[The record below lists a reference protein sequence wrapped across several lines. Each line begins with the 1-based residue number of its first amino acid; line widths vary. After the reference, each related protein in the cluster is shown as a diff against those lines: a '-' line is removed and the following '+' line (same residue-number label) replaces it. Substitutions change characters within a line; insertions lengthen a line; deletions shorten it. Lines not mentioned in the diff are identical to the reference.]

1 MSDASPSSASPPTS
15 SSGRPPRAVASPPN
29 SQATAEALV
38 AGDVIATSSSPRTA
52 IPRTNSFTKAG
63 TVPDA
68 NLNHAMQWR
77 NKSVSCDA
85 LRCFEASRKAYIDPA
100 QLADRKYWEVFCQ
113 ELQTARDTNARLV
126 RFFTLKIQADVA
138 YAESLRRL
146 RLALD
151 GTDVVGPK
159 LQMSSSC
166 DTALNALGESQ
177 QQLSEKI
184 ETFTHAIQRDV
195 LARPL
200 QEMARARVQQYEETA
215 TTMVTEGTALDL
227 MLRAAQK
234 RVQESFAAYDDLFR
248 DMERARQ
255 AKQET
260 PGHTADLWLAEAA
273 YGVNVRKL
281 QLARVEYVTGM
292 AQLFQ
297 QFKTIEVLRVSVT
310 QTAMD
315 TYLRKQKT
323 IFEELG
329 GTMVEPLGIAQKI
342 HAEKDLL
349 LAIRRIPRNNTA
361 MALADAQEDKFFGTF
376 RSPLSSPLLVYGG
389 FLRYQVSATMFKS
402 WKEMFGAVTQDGYL
416 HLFEWTKEKR
426 SDAVLDALPTSDD
439 GVVCATYASI
449 YLPNSRLA
457 IAKGSVPT
465 FEVIEAVASSGL
477 FSVFKTESTRR
488 HIFQCSSQTELV
500 DWVVAAKRLIP
511 DPTARRL
518 S

>member
-1 MSDASPSSASPPTS
+1 MT
-15 SSGRPPRAVASPPN
+15 
-29 SQATAEALV
+29 T
-38 AGDVIATSSSPRTA
+38 SSPRHA
-52 IPRTNSFTKAG
+52 AADGRANSFTKAG

-68 NLNHAMQWR
+68 NLNHAMLWR

-100 QLADRKYWEVFCQ
+100 QMADRKYWEVFCS

-126 RFFTLKIQADVA
+126 RFFTLKIQADMA

-146 RLALD
+146 RLALE
-151 GTDVVGPK
+151 TSDVGGPK
-159 LQMSSSC
+159 LQMASSC
-166 DTALNALGESQ
+166 DNALHALGESQ
-177 QQLSEKI
+177 QQLSDKI
-184 ETFTHAIQRDV
+184 ETFTNAIQRDV

-200 QEMARARVQQYEETA
+200 QEMVTQYEETA

-227 MLRAAQK
+227 MLRASQK
-234 RVQESFAAYDDLFR
+234 RVQESFAAYDDLYR

-255 AKQET
+255 AKQESSS
-260 PGHTADLWLAEAA
+260 HAHDLWLAEAA
-273 YGVNVRKL
+273 YGVNVQKL
-281 QLARVEYVTGM
+281 QAARVEYVTGM
-292 AQLFQ
+292 ANLFQ
-297 QFKTIEVLRVSVT
+297 QFKTIEVLRVAVT
-310 QTAMD
+310 QTALD

-329 GTMVEPLGIAQKI
+329 GTMTEPLGSTLKM

-349 LAIRRIPRNNTA
+349 LTIRRIPRNNTA
-361 MALADAQEDKFFGTF
+361 MALAEAQEDKFFGSF
-376 RSPLSSPLLVYGG
+376 RSPLASPLLVYGG

-402 WKEMFGAVTQDGYL
+402 WKDMFAAVTQDGYL
-416 HLFEWTKEKR
+416 HLFEWTKDKR
-426 SDAVLDALPTSDD
+426 PDAVLTSLPTSDD
-439 GVVCATYASI
+439 GVSCVTYASI

-457 IAKGSVPT
+457 IAKGTVPT
-465 FEVIEAVASSGL
+465 FEVNEAVASSGL

-488 HIFQCSSQTELV
+488 HIFQCTSQTELM